1 MNADQRPQPDGRT
14 EPLGHL
20 PRLADRDLPPGRHAL
35 HRELLMRRIDQSTP
49 AAPPTGQPARPRL
62 RRRLAFTLVG
72 ALAAAAAMGGVTLYD
87 RTTSDPFGS
96 STLASWTT
104 SPTHVDTSTGPGA
117 ATLKWC
123 LNTMPGGSGPIKVTN
138 ADLRG
143 KVTSMIVSRGD
154 TTTLCYVASKNGG
167 FSASVSTAQTIA
179 PDAIAYDTSG
189 SHGDAPD
196 VFSYAAGFV
205 GSDVK
210 AVTMTA
216 RGRTFEVTV
225 ENGRWTAWW
234 PSAAGGRDSSRIDT
248 VTLTL
253 TDGTTRTGT
262 ASSLIFPTPS
272 TSPSPTEPSAPAPG
286 PPSSSAS

>member
-1 MNADQRPQPDGRT
+1 
-14 EPLGHL
+14 
-20 PRLADRDLPPGRHAL
+20 
-35 HRELLMRRIDQSTP
+35 MRRIDLSTP
-49 AAPPTGQPARPRL
+49 AGQPSRPRL
-62 RRRLAFTLVG
+62 RRRLAFTLAG

-87 RTTSDPFGS
+87 RTTSGPFGS

-123 LNTMPGGSGPIKVTN
+123 LNTMPGDSGPIKVTN

-179 PDAIAYDTSG
+179 PEAISYDTSG

-196 VFSYAAGFV
+196 VFSYAAGFA
-205 GSDVK
+205 GSHVK

-216 RGRTFEVTV
+216 LGRTFEVTV
-225 ENGRWTAWW
+225 EDGRWTAWW
-234 PSAAGGRDSSRIDT
+234 PSAVGGRDSSRIDT

-262 ASSLIFPTPS
+262 ASSLILPTPTPTPS
-272 TSPSPTEPSAPAPG
+272 PSNSPKEPTATPPS